1 MNWGHKI
8 TIVISLFIIGM
19 LGMVYVASKQT
30 NEMMDEKYYEKE
42 LAYQGVIDA
51 KNNLANY
58 TISSIV
64 SQNDSTIVLTIPISI
79 IKDTSNGTVDFLRIE
94 NKAKDIHLA
103 LRTDNNGV
111 QKISKK
117 YFIKGWYKMRVR
129 WKFNNKEFYSEENF
143 NVQ

>member
-8 TIVISLFIIGM
+8 TIVISVFIISM

-51 KNNLANY
+51 KNNLASY
-58 TISSIV
+58 TNSSIV
-64 SQNDSTIVLTIPISI
+64 SQNDSTIALSIPLQAVENY
-79 IKDTSNGTVDFLRIE
+79 SNGTIDFLRIE
-94 NKAKDIHLA
+94 NKAKDIHLV
-103 LRTDNNGV
+103 LKTDSKGV
-111 QKISKK
+111 QIINKK
-117 YFIKGWYKMRVR
+117 YFMKGWYKMRVR
-129 WKFNNKEFYSEENF
+129 WQANGKEFFSEENF